1 MNKPVPVCFAILLL
15 FCPLAVNAAESLAS
29 IQVETKRVG
38 EGIYML
44 SARGGNIGAVTGD
57 DGIFLV
63 DDQYAPLTPRIRAA
77 LESLPD
83 GKGKP
88 VRFVLNTHFH
98 GDHTG
103 GNENLGKAGAV
114 IVAHDNVRA
123 RMTTEQFREDFLASG
138 GSSLDDAL
146 PVVTFNDRVTFH
158 LNGHTLET
166 RHYPHAHTDGDSV
179 VWFRESNVLHAGD
192 IYFQLG
198 YPFID
203 IARGGSVHGLINALD
218 DLLAQVND
226 GTVIIPGHGALSDKT
241 GLRDYRDMIV
251 TLRDR
256 VMHEIK
262 AGKTLQQVQAM
273 DLARDYD
280 ARWSWQFIDSERF
293 IETLF
298 NDLSKTRT
306 HGEH

>member
-1 MNKPVPVCFAILLL
+1 MHTRVLEFLAILLL
-15 FCPLAVNAAESLAS
+15 MPLPVNAGESLAS
-29 IQVETKRVG
+29 INIETERVAKS
-38 EGIYML
+38 IYML
-44 SARGGNIGAVTGD
+44 SARGGNIGAVVGD
-57 DGIFLV
+57 DGIFLI

-77 LESLPD
+77 LESLAN

-114 IVAHDNVRA
+114 IVAHDNARA
-123 RMTTEQFREDFLASG
+123 RMTTEQFREAFLAGG
-138 GSSLDDAL
+138 GSKLDDAL

-166 RHYPHAHTDGDSV
+166 QHYPHAHTDGDSV
-179 VWFRESNVLHAGD
+179 VWFRENNVLHTGD

-198 YPFID
+198 YPFIE
-203 IARGGSVHGLINALD
+203 IARGGSVQGVIDAVD
-218 DLLAQVND
+218 ELLAQAD
-226 GTVIIPGHGALSDKT
+226 DQTVIIPGHGKLSDKA
-241 GLRDYRDMIV
+241 GLREYRDMIA

-256 VMHEIK
+256 VAREIT
-262 AGKTLQQVQAM
+262 AGKTLERIQAM
-273 DLARDYD
+273 NLAKDYD
-280 ARWSWQFIDSERF
+280 ARWSWQFINSERF

-298 NDLSKTRT
+298 KDLSSLRA
-306 HGEH
+306 HEHH